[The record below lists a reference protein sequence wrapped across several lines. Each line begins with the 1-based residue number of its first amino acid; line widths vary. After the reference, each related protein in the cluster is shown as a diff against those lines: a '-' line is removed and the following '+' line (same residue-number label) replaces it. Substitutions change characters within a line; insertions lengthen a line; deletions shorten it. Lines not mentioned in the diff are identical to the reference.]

1 MNKRKIAAL
10 LGVFTLLAC
19 TAAATRDKTIQPPKD
34 SRAQRAAQE
43 YAETTALRAEDEG
56 RYKVLKK
63 KLENVTKK
71 LAKEKNVPEDRLSRK
86 EKLEQNVRQREMIL
100 KEWEK
105 HQDELLQIPGLIF

>member
-43 YAETTALRAEDEG
+43 YAETIKDSKTDERKLRDEIKQAHDDASERDDGSAG
-56 RYKVLKK
+56 R
-63 KLENVTKK
+63 
-71 LAKEKNVPEDRLSRK
+71 R
-86 EKLEQNVRQREMIL
+86 
-100 KEWEK
+100 
-105 HQDELLQIPGLIF
+105 